1 MTSSELR
8 VHANQVELA
17 AEVTRDE
24 VIGAVRTTAAAERVG
39 QGEISV
45 TFVDAAASAAL
56 NRTHLGHPDP
66 TDVIAFNLGEPNEPL
81 GDIYI
86 CPDIARASAAEL
98 GLPPREELLR
108 LVIHGV
114 LHLLGWDHPEGSERL
129 ESDMFQR
136 QEELLA
142 QLL

>member
-17 AEVTRDE
+17 AEVTHDE
-24 VIGAVRTTAAAERVG
+24 VIGAVRTTAAAEGVG

-45 TFVDAAASAAL
+45 TFVEAPAIATL
-56 NRTHLGHPDP
+56 NRTHLGHPGP
-66 TDVIAFNLGEPNEPL
+66 TDVIAFNLAQPDEPL

-86 CPDIARASAAEL
+86 CPDVARASAAEL
-98 GLPPREELLR
+98 GLAPREELLR
-108 LVIHGV
+108 LVVHGV
-114 LHLLGWDHPEGSERL
+114 LHLLGWDHPEGPERL
-129 ESDMFQR
+129 ESDMFRR